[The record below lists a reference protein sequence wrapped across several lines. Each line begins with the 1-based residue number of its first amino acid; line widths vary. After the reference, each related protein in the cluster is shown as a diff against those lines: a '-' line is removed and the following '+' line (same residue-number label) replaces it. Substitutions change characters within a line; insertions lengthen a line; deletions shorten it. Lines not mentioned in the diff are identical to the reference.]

1 MNTHIMEILY
11 LYNDNQT
18 RGFIPDLYRLLVK
31 YDLLHY
37 LEGFITYS
45 TFPSKLKWKRILKSK
60 VMERESRNMS
70 SRLKSVMSEE
80 HILNIFDNHGPCRIW
95 QLLRRYPEMRR
106 QCQTNVWVL
115 SKLFSFYRLEM
126 CTKCNKMVDNKLIHT
141 IQSCSVN
148 KYYRTQL
155 WNSILQYAGIQVYC
169 NFISNDSLVQICDL
183 LAGLANYIKSD
194 CDKLHIIIIN
204 LIYKMFQTSN

>member
-1 MNTHIMEILY
+1 MLERAHRFCIKYLQNIPVYTKTDIALHNIGITSIEAEITYKKLQFFSQLCRLPCKHIAKQIFVTRLLRY

-106 QCQTNVWVL
+106 QCQTNVSVL
-115 SKLFSFYRLEM
+115 SKLFSFFRPEM
-126 CTKCNKMVDNKLIHT
+126 
-141 IQSCSVN
+141 
-148 KYYRTQL
+148 
-155 WNSILQYAGIQVYC
+155 
-169 NFISNDSLVQICDL
+169 
-183 LAGLANYIKSD
+183 
-194 CDKLHIIIIN
+194 
-204 LIYKMFQTSN
+204 